1 MNQRICSVEDCERSF
16 CAKDLCRLHYERL
29 RIRGTYGFT
38 QRIKAV
44 VGKTAELIVAGVAVA
59 VMYPAMCLFFWW
71 LMRLG
76 YFGDGNT
83 GAFD

>member
-29 RIRGTYGFT
+29 RIRGTYGFI

-44 VGKTAELIVAGVAVA
+44 VGKTVELIATGVVGLGSL
-59 VMYPAMCLFFWW
+59 VLMGLFFWW
-71 LMRLG
+71 LMRVG